1 MHIYRAWH
9 MESQCLQDIDDDIKE
24 TSKCVSLQKVLKRS
38 ILQAVTHD
46 TATIYKVHWLNIPF
60 VTHSILQ
67 HCNQQMKQKL

>member
-1 MHIYRAWH
+1 

-46 TATIYKVHWLNIPF
+46 TATIYKVH
-60 VTHSILQ
+60 
-67 HCNQQMKQKL
+67 